1 MRSDDSKPA
10 HLLTTL
16 MASTAAM
23 THDQMKDAT
32 WGVGSATSDDLLHK
46 TIERARRYGS
56 ETGRGTIISTTQFRW
71 DPSST

>member
-10 HLLTTL
+10 KLLTTL
-16 MASTAAM
+16 KASTAPM
-23 THDQMKDAT
+23 THEQMKDAI
-32 WGVGSATSDDLLHK
+32 WGVGSATGDDLLHK

-56 ETGRGTIISTTQFRW
+56 DTRRGTIISTTHFRW